1 MQTGSNLCLAVLV
14 FFKAS
19 LISANPP
26 MQHSLSALN
35 ESQTTA
41 TTEVAGSSDVMEP
54 ASMAEMAS
62 VDSARRAISTRIL
75 SATDK
80 KEIRA
85 CDREKTEFLKQCRK
99 AEPATAEVDER
110 LNEAKRNSANPNDPA
125 IQALL
130 QKKFLLE
137 KACDDRFTATSRG
150 KQCLDGEQK
159 RRVELDKAIRADKGY
174 QKLWN
179 RYQASKSKTL

>member
-1 MQTGSNLCLAVLV
+1 MQASFNLCLAVLV
-14 FFKAS
+14 IFEAS
-19 LISANPP
+19 LISASPP
-26 MQHSLSALN
+26 LQHSPGALN

-41 TTEVAGSSDVMEP
+41 TTEVAGSPEVMEP
-54 ASMAEMAS
+54 ASRAEMAS

-99 AEPATAEVDER
+99 AEPATAEVDQR
-110 LNEAKRNSANPNDPA
+110 LNEAKLNSANPNDPA

-150 KQCLDGEQK
+150 KQCLAGEQK

-179 RYQASKSKTL
+179 RYQASRSKTL